1 MKKYSPSINNNNQVK
16 DDFIKEFNSI
26 LYQAE
31 KGKVHPHID
40 KDVLK
45 PILATL
51 RNKLEEL
58 AATLGTG
65 EEDVSNVAKAAS
77 KALANLKENL
87 GQELITNID
96 AASDELMYSIDVW
109 EDVLSGNVELV
120 GEDAKEAKV
129 SWSKKKLDQRL
140 VELKGIEKEFAENEK
155 RLEGEIISLEKIA
168 VELDDLIAKEDNER
182 KINEIYRK
190 IKTNNSKMDSL
201 NVRRSNYSACF
212 NLLDLIF
219 INAKELVAASNY
231 SYVDYVKAKAY
242 LDISKLKQVINDPD
256 KAVSVLKRMEKDL
269 SEILKNTDLIDKSVT
284 GVNNNTVVIDEEALK
299 YKEELLKKRRD
310 KKIIEELDVANIDTK
325 KEDVSTEIKGE
336 K

>member
-16 DDFIKEFNSI
+16 DNFIKEFNSV

-31 KGKVHPHID
+31 KGKVHPNVD

-45 PILATL
+45 SILATL

-65 EEDVSNVAKAAS
+65 EEDVSNVAKSAS

-87 GQELITNID
+87 GQELITKID

-269 SEILKNTDLIDKSVT
+269 AEILKNTELIDKSVT